1 MHEQIIA
8 SFYAAFA
15 ARHSETMNV
24 CYHKDGKII
33 KHTDSFDLRKWA
45 AQAMGLQG
53 GLLGGTGLFR
63 KKLQGQTNQLL
74 DELIEP

>member
-1 MHEQIIA
+1 
-8 SFYAAFA
+8 
-15 ARHSETMNV
+15 
-24 CYHKDGKII
+24 
-33 KHTDSFDLRKWA
+33 
-45 AQAMGLQG
+45 MGLQG